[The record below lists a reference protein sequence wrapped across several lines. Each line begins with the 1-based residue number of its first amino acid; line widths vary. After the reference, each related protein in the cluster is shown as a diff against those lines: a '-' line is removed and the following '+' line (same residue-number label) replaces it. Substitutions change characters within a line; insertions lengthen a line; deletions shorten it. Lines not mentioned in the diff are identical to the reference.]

1 MTLPML
7 STASLIVSSMKISA
21 GILLYRLMNKELQV
35 FLVHPGGPFWKHK
48 DEGAWSIPKGETEG
62 ETDLLAIAS
71 KEFQEETGT
80 AIDGDFTALQPVKL
94 KSGKRIYAFAIA
106 GDIDADAIQ
115 SNTFS
120 MEWPPRSGKTIEV
133 PEVDRAA
140 WFTIAEARK
149 KMNPAQVPLLDELL
163 RVNNT

>member
-1 MTLPML
+1 
-7 STASLIVSSMKISA
+7 MKISA
-21 GILLYRLMNKELQV
+21 GILLYRLVNKELQV

-62 ETDLLAIAS
+62 ETDLLAIAR

-80 AIDGDFTALQPVKL
+80 AIDGDFTALQSVKL
-94 KSGKRIYAFAIA
+94 KSGKRIYVFAIA
-106 GDIDADAIQ
+106 GNIDADAIQ
-115 SNTFS
+115 SNTFPL
-120 MEWPPRSGKTIEV
+120 EWPPRSGKTIEV

-149 KMNPAQVPLLDELL
+149 KMNPAQVALLDELL
-163 RVNNT
+163 RINNT

>member
-1 MTLPML
+1 
-7 STASLIVSSMKISA
+7 MKISA
-21 GILLYRLMNKELQV
+21 GILLYRLVNKELQV

-62 ETDLLAIAS
+62 EADLLAIAR

-80 AIDGDFTALQPVKL
+80 AIDGDFTSLQPVKL
-94 KSGKRIYAFAIA
+94 KSGKRIYAFAMV

-115 SNTFS
+115 SNTFPL
-120 MEWPPRSGKTIEV
+120 EWPPRSGKTIEV

-149 KMNPAQVPLLDELL
+149 KINPAQVALLDEIL
-163 RVNNT
+163 RMNNT

>member
-1 MTLPML
+1 
-7 STASLIVSSMKISA
+7 MKISA
-21 GILLYRLMNKELQV
+21 GILLYRLVNKELQV

-62 ETDLLAIAS
+62 ETHLLAIAS